1 MKGVKKCRR
10 LISLLI
16 LCMCISFSLTACSKA
31 DKDGLDPENP
41 ISIEIW
47 HHYNGLQKTAFDA
60 LVMEFNETLG
70 AEKGIIVE
78 AFSQGNVDALQRKVM
93 ESVTK
98 KIGAEPMP
106 DIFAAYAD
114 NAYQIDQLGHVAD
127 ISEYLSPEEIDEYV
141 DSYIREGCFGD
152 GNGIKIFPTAKAT
165 EVLMLNK
172 TDWDKFANATG
183 ASLEELRTWEGL
195 AKAAEKY
202 YEWTDSLTAVPNDG
216 KAFFGRDAMANYIIV
231 GSKQLGQEIFSVE
244 SGQVSIHVD
253 EGIMRRLWD
262 NFYIPYISG
271 YYTAVGR
278 FRSDDAKTGEIIAL
292 VCSTSAI
299 PYFPDTVIIDDRE
312 EYPIESLVLPLP
324 NFENT
329 APFAVQQGA
338 GMVVVKSDKLRERA
352 AVEFLKWFTDIDRNI
367 RFSLESGYLPVK
379 KEANDIRV
387 IQKFLADAKD
397 NRVTEKMESSLPV
410 LMEQLE
416 SYELYTND
424 PFENGTNAREVLSKA
439 LIDKS
444 KADREKVIELLEK
457 GNTREEAVKEVATE
471 ENFQEWLRGLRESLA
486 AAINGGS

>member
-1 MKGVKKCRR
+1 
-10 LISLLI
+10 
-16 LCMCISFSLTACSKA
+16 
-31 DKDGLDPENP
+31 
-41 ISIEIW
+41 
-47 HHYNGLQKTAFDA
+47 
-60 LVMEFNETLG
+60 
-70 AEKGIIVE
+70 
-78 AFSQGNVDALQRKVM
+78 
-93 ESVTK
+93 
-98 KIGAEPMP
+98 
-106 DIFAAYAD
+106 
-114 NAYQIDQLGHVAD
+114 
-127 ISEYLSPEEIDEYV
+127 
-141 DSYIREGCFGD
+141 
-152 GNGIKIFPTAKAT
+152 
-165 EVLMLNK
+165 
-172 TDWDKFANATG
+172 
-183 ASLEELRTWEGL
+183 
-195 AKAAEKY
+195 
-202 YEWTDSLTAVPNDG
+202 VPNDG

-444 KADREKVIELLEK
+444 KADREKVMELLEK

-471 ENFQEWLRGLRESLA
+471 ENFQEWLRGLRESLWT
-486 AAINGGS
+486 AINGGS